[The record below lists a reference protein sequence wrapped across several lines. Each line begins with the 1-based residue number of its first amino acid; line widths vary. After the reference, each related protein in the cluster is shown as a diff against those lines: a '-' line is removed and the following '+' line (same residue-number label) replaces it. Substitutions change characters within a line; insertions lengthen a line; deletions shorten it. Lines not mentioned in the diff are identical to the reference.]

1 MKTNLCVELTINSK
15 DFKFYVPVDTTA
27 VELQQAMDELAHML
41 SYSLRQPD
49 LFD

>member
-27 VELQQAMDELAHML
+27 AELEQAMEQLAHML
-41 SYSLRQPD
+41 SYSLRESD
-49 LFD
+49 IFD

>member
-27 VELQQAMDELAHML
+27 AELEQAMEQLAHML
-41 SYSLRQPD
+41 RYSLREPD
-49 LFD
+49 LFE